1 MNIIDLIKEQLSGEV
16 LGKLAGALGQN
27 PATTTK
33 AATAAVPTLLS
44 TLIGLASAPGGIEK
58 VLSALKNF
66 DASSLS
72 STLNSLRTGN
82 VSEVQSKGGDLL
94 GSLMGG
100 GALATVIGALSKYAG
115 IDASSTKGLL
125 GTLLPLLLGVISSQ
139 FKNKPLN
146 AQGLL
151 SFFAEQKSN
160 IAAAMPAGLSLGD
173 IPGLSG
179 ARSAAA
185 PAGSPMPPWLLPV
198 AAIAL
203 LALGAWYYFAQPTS
217 TPAPAGE
224 PAEKPKIAAEP
235 KPNIIPAAPDVVADL
250 TKLYT
255 SATETLATIKDV
267 PTAEAAVPAL
277 EGYSGTLDRLKP
289 LLDKLPESAKTA
301 LSALQS
307 KNLGPLKELVAK
319 VLALPGVGDK
329 LKPILDGLINKLT
342 DIK

>member
-1 MNIIDLIKEQLSGEV
+1 
-16 LGKLAGALGQN
+16 
-27 PATTTK
+27 
-33 AATAAVPTLLS
+33 
-44 TLIGLASAPGGIEK
+44 
-58 VLSALKNF
+58 
-66 DASSLS
+66 
-72 STLNSLRTGN
+72 

-198 AAIAL
+198 AAVAL

-235 KPNIIPAAPDVVADL
+235 KPNIIPAAPDVLGDL

-329 LKPILDGLINKLT
+329 LKPILDGLITKLT